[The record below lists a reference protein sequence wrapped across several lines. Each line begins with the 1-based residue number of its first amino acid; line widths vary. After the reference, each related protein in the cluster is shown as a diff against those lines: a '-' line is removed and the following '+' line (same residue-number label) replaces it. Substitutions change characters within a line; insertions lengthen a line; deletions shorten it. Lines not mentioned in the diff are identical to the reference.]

1 MSRPFPAVTSFLR
14 VRLHQLSEHS
24 SKGANFATGRLN
36 SPNFVFTSADVTT
49 LSDPGEKVRILP
61 RGQHPLGVPQ
71 STISTR
77 SPTFRLG
84 TACYHFLRAVK
95 PGKYSCNH
103 LFQMWVVM
111 TCACRQRFWLDIS
124 LSAKIPGGKLG
135 VALPMRKWFG
145 VNASRSSASELTSVN
160 GRLLTRDSTSVIA
173 VNNTSSV
180 RT

>member
-1 MSRPFPAVTSFLR
+1 MSM
-14 VRLHQLSEHS
+14 
-24 SKGANFATGRLN
+24 
-36 SPNFVFTSADVTT
+36 
-49 LSDPGEKVRILP
+49 
-61 RGQHPLGVPQ
+61 
-71 STISTR
+71 R

-84 TACYHFLRAVK
+84 TAWNHFLRAVK

-103 LFQMWVVM
+103 LFQMWMVM

-135 VALPMRKWFG
+135 VALPIRKWFR
-145 VNASRSSASELTSVN
+145 VNASTSFASELTSVN

-180 RT
+180 VHLILQNNVKGFLAGSHQTFPYSPMWGAAGRLNTH